1 MSERDIEVTEELL
14 AKVDQPGDEWV
25 TIDECRALVREIRRL
40 RVIRKAMAGEMERLR
55 AEAMADPQRVAET
68 ALEDNQRLLRA
79 ELAKMAGVLE
89 CLVFAPE
96 VHAHPNVTNR
106 ALALIAKWLPK
117 QEVSDE

>member
-1 MSERDIEVTEELL
+1 MSEHEIEVTEELL

-25 TIDECRALVREIRRL
+25 TIDECRVLVREIRRL

-68 ALEDNQRLLRA
+68 ALEDNQRLRA

-96 VHAHPNVTNR
+96 VHAHPNVTFR
-106 ALALIAKWLPK
+106 TLALIAKWLPK